1 MFSLLKALTI
11 IVSLLIITGCDLTSL
26 DDTALTFSMETD
38 QDNLQAIAIMGA
50 DTLLVLDSSG
60 TVSASVSSGDQIT
73 VWVYVEDISG
83 EVILYTTR
91 EFTIEEKSLKYR
103 I

>member
-38 QDNLQAIAIMGA
+38 QDNLQASAIMGA
-50 DTLLVLDSSG
+50 DTLLVDTTTG
-60 TVSASVSSGDQIT
+60 VIRYFFVCY
-73 VWVYVEDISG
+73 YVAHYVLCSMQHFLFM
-83 EVILYTTR
+83 EVL
-91 EFTIEEKSLKYR
+91 F
-103 I
+103 